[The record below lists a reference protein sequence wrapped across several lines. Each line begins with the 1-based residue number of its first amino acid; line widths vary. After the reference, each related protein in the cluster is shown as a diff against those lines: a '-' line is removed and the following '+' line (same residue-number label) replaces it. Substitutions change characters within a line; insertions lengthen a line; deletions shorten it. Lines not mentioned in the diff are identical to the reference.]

1 MRLAMR
7 VLVLVALPGL
17 VFGWVTRLQP
27 LRFELDT
34 GFAPEAGWIDVLA
47 AMTIATVVVALV
59 AVLVIVLIK
68 LDIGAD
74 RQVGRHAKRQVRRGA

>member
-27 LRFELDT
+27 MRFELDT

-47 AMTIATVVVALV
+47 AMTIATAVVALI
-59 AVLVIVLIK
+59 AVLVVVLIK
-68 LDIGAD
+68 VGIGTD
-74 RQVGRHAKRQVRRGA
+74 KQNHSTR

>member
-34 GFAPEAGWIDVLA
+34 GFAPEPGWIDVLA

-59 AVLVIVLIK
+59 AVLVIVLI
-68 LDIGAD
+68 GVD
-74 RQVGRHAKRQVRRGA
+74 RKVGRHAKRHVRRGA